1 MMVRPP
7 RCWKTGLPPLWSLYR
22 SGKVEKLL
30 MSGDNRFVSHNEPAA
45 MLEYALQL
53 GVPRQDIVL
62 DYAGQ
67 STYDTCYRARQI
79 FGVTEALLV
88 TQEFHLPRAV
98 FTCNNLGLPAEG
110 VIADR
115 RRYVGSAV
123 LRELPASLKAM
134 WDVWV
139 ARPLPI
145 LGRPGAYLCHPH
157 RVITRRAGPKSTQN
171 WIIKSFSVSKWL
183 P

>member
-1 MMVRPP
+1 VQ
-7 RCWKTGLPPLWSLYR
+7 LYR

-30 MSGDNRFVSHNEPAA
+30 MSGDNRFESHNEPAA
-45 MLEYALQL
+45 MLNYALKL

-67 STYDTCYRARQI
+67 STYDTCYRAREI

-110 VIADR
+110 VIADQR
-115 RRYVGSAV
+115 PYVGGAS

-145 LGRPGAYLCHPH
+145 LGDPEPIFANPAGSSSGAQ
-157 RVITRRAGPKSTQN
+157 VRRAPEIGS
-171 WIIKSFSVSKWL
+171 
-183 P
+183 